1 LELKGHLEAENIIVL
16 SLNEDNLDASNVR
29 EFKQQVAII
38 IEDRS
43 RVVLDLSAVNFMDSS
58 GLGGLIACQRLMNS
72 RKGEFRLCSL
82 NDRVRALFELMR
94 MQRVFTIH
102 KTREDALQSFP

>member
-1 LELKGHLEAENIIVL
+1 MELKGHLEAENIIVL
-16 SLNEDNLDASNVR
+16 SLDEENLDASNVR
-29 EFKQQVAII
+29 EFKRAVALI
-38 IEDRS
+38 IEDRL
-43 RVVLDLSAVNFMDSS
+43 RVVLDLTAVNFVDSS

-82 NDRVRALFELMR
+82 NGSVSALFELMR